1 MKNPALLKVMVQA
14 IYYHRGETCP
24 EIPVDQYMAEGWAIT
39 AEQLKAR
46 CPEISGKI
54 RKKHGVSRAFLY
66 LNRSI
71 YHSKDRTRIT
81 LAVRRTSSI
90 TLSPTLLPR
99 STMV

>member
-46 CPEISGKI
+46 CQK
-54 RKKHGVSRAFLY
+54 
-66 LNRSI
+66 
-71 YHSKDRTRIT
+71 
-81 LAVRRTSSI
+81 
-90 TLSPTLLPR
+90 
-99 STMV
+99 